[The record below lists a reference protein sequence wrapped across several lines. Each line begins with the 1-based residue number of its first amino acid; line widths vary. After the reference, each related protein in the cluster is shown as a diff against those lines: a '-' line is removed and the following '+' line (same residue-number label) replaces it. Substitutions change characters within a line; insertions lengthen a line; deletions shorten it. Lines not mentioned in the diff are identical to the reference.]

1 MRVPDFRLARP
12 DDLPGIVALND
23 AAIPHVNALSEAMW
37 HRAIAGEAECRVV
50 DGGGG
55 AIDALIVAM
64 PPGRDYAS
72 ENYAWFQRHLGD
84 FLYCDRI
91 VIAAHR
97 RKQGW
102 GRAAYRAVFATAGTR
117 VVTCEVNL
125 RPAND
130 ASLAFHGALGFRE
143 IGIQDVGGGA
153 KRVVMLARRPGAAV
167 EPSEPGPDDGAMLR
181 RAVTRD
187 SAELAGLWRTV
198 SGEAGGSSAMSA
210 AELSALGDAEQIVVV
225 AQRPDGT
232 LCGAVWIEA
241 PQAGDDMRARVAA
254 LGVVPELRGR
264 RLGARLIAAVRRE
277 AMSRGWRSLTLR
289 MSSGTHASTWGKF
302 CRRNGFQAG
311 EGGVNFVLK
320 LS

>member
-1 MRVPDFRLARP
+1 MRRPDFRLARA

-23 AAIPHVNALSEAMW
+23 AATPHVNALSEAMW

-50 DGGGG
+50 DGGDG
-55 AIDALIVAM
+55 AIDALVVAM
-64 PPGRDYAS
+64 PPGRDYPS
-72 ENYAWFQRHLGD
+72 ENYSWFQRHLGD

-91 VIAAHR
+91 VVAAHR

-102 GRAAYRAVFATAGTR
+102 GRAAYGAVFAAAGTR

-167 EPSEPGPDDGAMLR
+167 EPSERGPEDGAMLR
-181 RAVTRD
+181 RAVARD

-198 SGEAGGSSAMSA
+198 SADACGSSATSPTA
-210 AELSALGDAEQIVVV
+210 ISTLGNADPITVV
-225 AQRPDGT
+225 AQGEDGT
-232 LCGAVWIEA
+232 LCGAVVIEA
-241 PQAGDDMRARVAA
+241 PRVDGGARARVVA
-254 LGVVPELRGR
+254 LGVVPVLRGR
-264 RLGARLIAAVRRE
+264 RLGARLIAAARRE
-277 AMSRGWRSLTLR
+277 AMSRGWRSLTLETP
-289 MSSGTHASTWGKF
+289 SSANAFALTSF
-302 CRRNGFQAG
+302 CRRNGFQAE
-311 EGGVNFVLK
+311 EGDVGFVLR